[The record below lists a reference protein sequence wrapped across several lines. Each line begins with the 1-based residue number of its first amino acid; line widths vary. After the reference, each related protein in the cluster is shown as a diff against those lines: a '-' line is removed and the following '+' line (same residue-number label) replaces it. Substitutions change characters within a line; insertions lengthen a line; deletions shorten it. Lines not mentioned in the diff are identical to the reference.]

1 MWALTTP
8 GPCPSYLSK
17 CGLFFTSLV
26 GERSFLLVSTLFSER
41 VFLCVIVVL
50 LCIGGVELRIL
61 LLYLSEL
68 AILYFPGASTVSL
81 AACSFLFLFLSLLA
95 VSPSLLFSVLTSLHP
110 SLPLSQ
116 EPLSLTCFFSY
127 SVGSCVGLLSHF
139 SSKLCSLL
147 IIGKSLVF
155 LSGSMKFLWK
165 EFFQ

>member
-1 MWALTTP
+1 MQLHRLGSPVCGLETLLLERTPAVVISFCFWVPTSRVWALTTP

-26 GERSFLLVSTLFSER
+26 GERSFLLVSTLFSGR
-41 VFLCVIVVL
+41 VVLCVIVVL

-116 EPLSLTCFFSY
+116 
-127 SVGSCVGLLSHF
+127 
-139 SSKLCSLL
+139 
-147 IIGKSLVF
+147 
-155 LSGSMKFLWK
+155 
-165 EFFQ
+165 